1 LTETLQGFR
10 SDTDYAKAKKHLLVF
25 PVYSLKGTDSY
36 IAASQIYRLCRKS
49 GLTIRKTV
57 DCLIARIALENDL
70 ILIHK
75 DKDFE
80 MIAKVTP
87 LKIFQT

>member
-36 IAASQIYRLCRKS
+36 IAASQISRLCRKS
-49 GLTIRKTV
+49 GLSIRKTV
-57 DCLIARIALENDL
+57 DCLIARIAIENDL
-70 ILIHK
+70 VLLHN

-80 MIAKVTP
+80 MIAKVIP
-87 LKIFQT
+87 LKTFQT